1 VIAIDSTQV
10 GQAIARARLALDTWP
25 PAGVPRVCRRAGP
38 LPVRTPGPLT
48 LGPRLAPL
56 TARLPVGGL

>member
-25 PAGVPRVCRRAGP
+25 PAGVPRVCRRWAAAGP
-38 LPVRTPGPLT
+38 DARAVNLGAATGAAHGAAAGPGPL
-48 LGPRLAPL
+48 
-56 TARLPVGGL
+56 